1 MNSHGCSFRAM
12 LLEDLKKHAV
22 VPTVA
27 LETSSK
33 EILKQFAASRLGVAF
48 MPEMAA
54 RAELKARKLVQ
65 LAWKGADFPIYSQLL
80 VYKGKS
86 LSKAIDALVK
96 MLAGGKD

>member
-1 MNSHGCSFRAM
+1 M
-12 LLEDLKKHAV
+12 LLEDLKKHSL
-22 VPTVA
+22 VPSVA

-54 RAELKARKLVQ
+54 RAELKARKLVT
-65 LAWKGADFPIYSQLL
+65 LDWKGADFPIYSQLL